1 MEITDQPP
9 AATVSS
15 TKSPVKRDRTRAQHV
30 AMAGLRRNFQPLK
43 PSMGASFQAPPTA
56 VAHPPAKPT
65 VVINNTVGIGGS
77 ACCIAS
83 IQARPAIVVTATAT
97 PTV

>member
-1 MEITDQPP
+1 MLATAKP
-9 AATVSS
+9 AEVRRRVTQLSVSNEKG
-15 TKSPVKRDRTRAQHV
+15 TAHAV

-56 VAHPPAKPT
+56 VAHPPAEPT

-97 PTV
+97 PTA

>member
-1 MEITDQPP
+1 MDITDQPP

-15 TKSPVKRDRTRAQHV
+15 TKSPVKRERMRAQQV
-30 AMAGLRRNFQPLK
+30 ATTGLRRNFQPLK

-56 VAHPPAKPT
+56 VAHPPAEPT

-83 IQARPAIVVTATAT
+83 IHARPAIVVTATAT